1 MPKKLLTIRIP
12 DDLDAIISQIKQDT
26 GLDKTAVVHSLLR
39 AGLTLGI
46 DCNNKFVIPTSATSS
61 LRENS
66 LNPVIEE
73 LIDQRITE
81 LEKRITFR
89 ITEREKRITEH
100 LGE

>member
-12 DDLDAIISQIKQDT
+12 DDLDAIISQIKKDT
-26 GLDKTAVVHSLLR
+26 GLDKTAVVHRLLR
-39 AGLTLGI
+39 TGLTLGI
-46 DCNNKFVIPTSATSS
+46 DYNNKSIIPNSATSR
-61 LRENS
+61 LKENF
-66 LNPVIEE
+66 LNTVIEQ

-81 LEKRITFR
+81 IEKRITFR

>member
-12 DDLDAIISQIKQDT
+12 DDLDAIISQIKKDT
-26 GLDKTAVVHSLLR
+26 GLDKTAVVHRLLR

-46 DCNNKFVIPTSATSS
+46 DCNNKSVIPNSSTSS

-73 LIDQRITE
+73 IIDQRITE

-89 ITEREKRITEH
+89 ITERENHITEH